1 MGLGNLLR
9 RIWRF
14 FHPQWTAMTPRQIK
28 EIDRAVAESM
38 AKGSFT
44 TKHRPAAAQPTADQ
58 LWTGTTDTTTT
69 GMGIGRAMS
78 DYSGSS
84 SYYAGGGGSGS
95 NYDEYIP
102 PPIPSEPVRLW
113 SMASS
118 RGGVSVSSSRG
129 RDSGYAEQQFHH
141 QQQYQRPSSSAT
153 RKYTPSPQ
161 LYHRPSYYNNHQQY
175 QQQQQQQQQ
184 WGYNEP
190 EQPYYYDEQQLQY
203 SRPQYPPASYY
214 PEGGYARAYVPP
226 VGDDDGIVAGE
237 PVNAPF

>member
-14 FHPQWTAMTPRQIK
+14 FHPQWTAMTPKQIK

-38 AKGSFT
+38 AKGSFN
-44 TKHRPAAAQPTADQ
+44 TKHRPTAAPPTGDQ
-58 LWTGTTDTTTT
+58 LWTGTHADTSD
-69 GMGIGRAMS
+69 IGRAMS
-78 DYSGSS
+78 DYSSS
-84 SYYAGGGGSGS
+84 SYAGGGGSH
-95 NYDEYIP
+95 YHHDEYFTTP
-102 PPIPSEPVRLW
+102 PPLPLMPNEPPRLW
-113 SMASS
+113 SMSS

-129 RDSGYAEQQFHH
+129 RDSGYAEQQQ
-141 QQQYQRPSSSAT
+141 QQQYRPSSSAT

-161 LYHRPSYYNNHQQY
+161 LYHRPSYYSIHSSSSHHQQ
-175 QQQQQQQQQ
+175 QRH
-184 WGYNEP
+184 WGYEP
-190 EQPYYYDEQQLQY
+190 EQQQPYYYDESPYQY
-203 SRPQYPPASYY
+203 AAATRPQYPPASYY

>member
-1 MGLGNLLR
+1 
-9 RIWRF
+9 
-14 FHPQWTAMTPRQIK
+14 MTPKQIK

-44 TKHRPAAAQPTADQ
+44 TQNRPTTAPPTGDQ
-58 LWTGTTDTTTT
+58 LWTGERTDTT

-84 SYYAGGGGSGS
+84 YYAGGGGGS

-102 PPIPSEPVRLW
+102 PPMPSEPVRLW

-129 RDSGYAEQQFHH
+129 RDSGYAEQQH
-141 QQQYQRPSSSAT
+141 QQYQRPSSSAT

-175 QQQQQQQQQ
+175 HQQQQ

-203 SRPQYPPASYY
+203 SRPHYPPASYY
-214 PEGGYARAYVPP
+214 PQGGYARAHVPP

>member
-1 MGLGNLLR
+1 
-9 RIWRF
+9 
-14 FHPQWTAMTPRQIK
+14 MTPKQIK

-44 TKHRPAAAQPTADQ
+44 TKHRPTTAPPTGDQ
-58 LWTGTTDTTTT
+58 LWTGTHGATDRT
-69 GMGIGRAMS
+69 GSMGIGRAMS

-84 SYYAGGGGSGS
+84 YYAGGGGGS

-102 PPIPSEPVRLW
+102 PPMPSEPVRLW

-129 RDSGYAEQQFHH
+129 RDSGYAEQQHH
-141 QQQYQRPSSSAT
+141 QQYQRPSSSAT

-175 QQQQQQQQQ
+175 HQQQQQQQQQ

-190 EQPYYYDEQQLQY
+190 EQPYYYDEHQLQY
-203 SRPQYPPASYY
+203 SRPQYPPASYF